1 MPDMGQTRTTNFSS
15 MRITSRH
22 KLILQKKKRLEYF
35 FFVMPNSLISAAKMQ
50 STRDD
55 DDTLT
60 NFYSMRTP
68 CKRKKETLKQ
78 KSVSNGIR
86 NVQIH
91 NNIREMRTENK
102 AIIIIPLQRAPK

>member
-22 KLILQKKKRLEYF
+22 KLILQKIFLF
-35 FFVMPNSLISAAKMQ
+35 CHASLISAAKMQ

-55 DDTLT
+55 ILT
-60 NFYSMRTP
+60 NFFSMRVP
-68 CKRKKETLKQ
+68 CTRKRETLKQ

-102 AIIIIPLQRAPK
+102 TINIIPLQRAPK